1 MLPLT
6 DWVLELLSMER
17 TPFRAYTVSA
27 LLLALLALLFR
38 TLLQLGRS
46 WHRYYVTCQRLRCF
60 PEPPRRKW
68 LLGHLG
74 MFIPGE
80 EGLSLV
86 SQTVATFSQVFV
98 TWMGPFLPVLGLV
111 HPDFLKP
118 ITTASVGQSAEE
130 GMQCV
135 DELVGGYCH
144 SCLWWFGPW
153 FPILRLFHPE
163 AVKPVL
169 LESV

>member
-1 MLPLT
+1 MAVHPRNSPVFPHRMLPLT

-60 PEPPRRKW
+60 PEPPRRNW

-74 MFIPGE
+74 MVGVMSRGGE
-80 EGLSLV
+80 KGVSVFSPLLLLVATETWLDPCWEEPPWPTPREGLV
-86 SQTVATFSQVFV
+86 
-98 TWMGPFLPVLGLV
+98 
-111 HPDFLKP
+111 
-118 ITTASVGQSAEE
+118 E
-130 GMQCV
+130 
-135 DELVGGYCH
+135 
-144 SCLWWFGPW
+144 
-153 FPILRLFHPE
+153 
-163 AVKPVL
+163 
-169 LESV
+169 